1 MPVFKTGAFNRS
13 AIPPVAADIRDRGL
27 GCQAVVRE
35 QRGKKF
41 IVFPVPRSHSTETS
55 HIKVT
60 DMVDLY
66 FWPTPNGYKIAL
78 FMEESGLDYKVVPV
92 DIGAG
97 DQFKPDFLAFSPN
110 NRMPAIVDHAPVDGS
125 APQTVFESGAIL
137 HYLGMKTGQF
147 WPTAAR
153 DQIQVMEWL
162 MWQMGGLGPMAGQ
175 NHHFNVYAP
184 ETIPYAQKRYTDE
197 TSRLYGVLNKRL
209 EGRDFIVEDYS
220 IADMACYPWINS
232 YERQKQ
238 DLDDFPN
245 LKAWYERIQAR
256 PATQRAYEMGESL
269 GRKPNFTAEEKAKL
283 FGQDKD
289 TVK

>member
-27 GCQAVVRE
+27 DCQAIVRE

-41 IVFPVPRSHSTETS
+41 IVFPVPRSHSKKTS
-55 HIKVT
+55 RIKVT
-60 DMVDLY
+60 DMIDLY

-110 NRMPAIVDHAPVDGS
+110 NRMPAIVDHAPADGS

-184 ETIPYAQKRYTDE
+184 ETITYAQKRYTDE

-209 EGRDFIVEDYS
+209 ESRDFIVEDYS

-238 DLDDFPN
+238 DLNDFPN

-269 GRKPNFTAEEKAKL
+269 GRKPNFTAEEKARL

>member
-41 IVFPVPRSHSTETS
+41 IVFPVPRSHSKETS
-55 HIKVT
+55 NIKVT
-60 DMVDLY
+60 DMIDLY

-110 NRMPAIVDHAPVDGS
+110 NRMPAIVDHAPIDGNDT
-125 APQTVFESGAIL
+125 QTVFESGAIL

-147 WPTAAR
+147 WPTVAR

-245 LKAWYERIQAR
+245 LKAWYERIQTR

>member
-41 IVFPVPRSHSTETS
+41 IVFPVPRSQSKETS
-55 HIKVT
+55 NIKVT
-60 DMVDLY
+60 DMIDLY

-110 NRMPAIVDHAPVDGS
+110 NRMPAIVDHAPIDGNDT
-125 APQTVFESGAIL
+125 QTVFESGAIL

-147 WPTAAR
+147 WPTVAR

-238 DLDDFPN
+238 DLDDFPH

>member
-41 IVFPVPRSHSTETS
+41 IVFAVARSHSKQTS

-60 DMVDLY
+60 DMIDLY

-78 FMEESGLDYKVVPV
+78 FMEESGLDYEVVPV

-97 DQFKPDFLAFSPN
+97 DQFNPDFLAFSPN
-110 NRMPAIVDHAPVDGS
+110 NRMPAIVDHAPVDGND
-125 APQTVFESGAIL
+125 PQTVFESGAIL
-137 HYLGMKTGQF
+137 HYLGVKTGQF
-147 WPTAAR
+147 WPAAAR

-184 ETIPYAQKRYTDE
+184 ETIPYAQKRYNDE

-209 EGRDFIVEDYS
+209 EARDFIVGDYS

-232 YERQKQ
+232 HERQKQ
-238 DLDDFPN
+238 DLNDFPH

>member
-41 IVFPVPRSHSTETS
+41 IVFPVARSHSKQTS
-55 HIKVT
+55 NIKVT
-60 DMVDLY
+60 DMIDLY

-78 FMEESGLDYKVVPV
+78 FMEESGLDFQVVPV

-110 NRMPAIVDHAPVDGS
+110 NRMPAIVDHAPADGS

-209 EGRDFIVEDYS
+209 EGRDFIVGDYS

-232 YERQKQ
+232 HERQKQ
-238 DLDDFPN
+238 DLSDFPN

-269 GRKPNFTAEEKAKL
+269 GRKPNFTEEEKAKL

>member
-1 MPVFKTGAFNRS
+1 M
-13 AIPPVAADIRDRGL
+13 I
-27 GCQAVVRE
+27 
-35 QRGKKF
+35 
-41 IVFPVPRSHSTETS
+41 
-55 HIKVT
+55 
-60 DMVDLY
+60 DLY

-78 FMEESGLDYKVVPV
+78 FMEESGLDYQVVPV

-110 NRMPAIVDHAPVDGS
+110 NRMPAIVDHAPADGS
-125 APQTVFESGAIL
+125 TPQTVFESGAIL
-137 HYLGMKTGQF
+137 HYLGVKTGQF
-147 WPTAAR
+147 WPAAAR

-209 EGRDFIVEDYS
+209 EGRDFIVGDYS

-232 YERQKQ
+232 HERQKQ
-238 DLDDFPN
+238 DLNDFPH

>member
-1 MPVFKTGAFNRS
+1 MPVFKTGGFNRS

-41 IVFPVPRSHSTETS
+41 IVFPVPRSHSKQTS

-60 DMVDLY
+60 DMIDLY

-110 NRMPAIVDHAPVDGS
+110 NRMPAIVDHSPADGS
-125 APQTVFESGAIL
+125 TPQTVFESGAIL
-137 HYLGMKTGQF
+137 HYLGVKTGQF
-147 WPTAAR
+147 WPAAAR
-153 DQIQVMEWL
+153 DQIQVIEWL

-209 EGRDFIVEDYS
+209 EGRDFIVGGYS

-232 YERQKQ
+232 HERQKQ
-238 DLDDFPN
+238 DLNDFPH

-256 PATQRAYEMGESL
+256 PATQRAYAMGESL
-269 GRKPNFTAEEKAKL
+269 GRKSNFTAEEKAKL